1 MNLKDSYDDY
11 PHVATDASKLA
22 LKCRDKYGREEV
34 QGGTEIGWTRA
45 NQLAKKEKYQK
56 KQLTEWLRSIDI
68 EKIQKYRKNLNKLL
82 GKIGVISPF

>member
-22 LKCRDKYGREEV
+22 LKWRDKYGRKEV

-45 NQLAKKEKYQK
+45 NQLAKKG
-56 KQLTEWLRSIDI
+56 
-68 EKIQKYRKNLNKLL
+68 KISEETINRMVAFNRHRKNS
-82 GKIGVISPF
+82 KISQEFK

>member
-34 QGGTEIGWTRA
+34 
-45 NQLAKKEKYQK
+45 
-56 KQLTEWLRSIDI
+56 
-68 EKIQKYRKNLNKLL
+68 
-82 GKIGVISPF
+82 